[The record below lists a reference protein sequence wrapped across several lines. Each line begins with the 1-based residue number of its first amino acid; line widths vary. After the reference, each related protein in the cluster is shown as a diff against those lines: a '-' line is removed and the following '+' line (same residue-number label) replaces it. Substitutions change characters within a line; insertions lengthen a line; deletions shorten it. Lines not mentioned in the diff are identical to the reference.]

1 MGRFGVFASLIAF
14 PLLFATAVAT
24 NQKQAPTPPDESVL
38 PVVVEAEI
46 VATGIPGA
54 GAIAQVGTFHK
65 GGPFHDNATFAAFTQ
80 PGRVLDRTRLFVAST
95 SNFGAPLARPA
106 EAPGSILSID
116 PSGGAVAVPPTFAIG
131 GGQAIGAGG
140 RVILYTAQS
149 PAFLN
154 GNNNPSAATSDR
166 PAVSLPLGIS
176 FNNGFGRPW
185 FASAPTGSSGD
196 GTISV
201 TDPSGVPLAN
211 APDATAGGVFT
222 GTVTNRDGASIG
234 GLTSAAVATALATKS
249 PDLSIRAVFFAALA
263 DGSVAQVHVQKGV
276 DALMPAGSFTP
287 LAGISQEAAESADP
301 NVVTRVGMVFNWLPT
316 RIVYVT
322 DPLADRLL
330 AFDVTNED
338 ADAHTLFEAKNARY
352 LSSPHLDKPIDIAP
366 AVPEVGARNFASNT
380 TLGGGSDFYILNR
393 GNNTIVRM
401 TQEGRVLAVRRL
413 EAPVADFR
421 VNGLAVSED
430 ARTIWV
436 TATAPGRQGVVL
448 QIATFGAAPVT
459 TTLIDH
465 ATSVGANGAA
475 AQGADIFENELGPE
489 QSLGPLFNGQACDSC
504 HNTVAGAVSPV
515 AGGMGTS
522 NDSFVTRVARIEHG
536 RFDPLAAHGGPIA
549 RQRSIAEFGFP
560 CGLPVGIP
568 PEANATS
575 IRSAMTLRGTSLLD
589 NIRVTDLE
597 NVRSSQPDDVRGR
610 LNVLPD
616 GRVGRFGWKAQTATL
631 VEFMAEAFRDEIG
644 VTNPLAPRDL
654 VRGCGASILKPEA
667 DAAPLTSLV
676 AFLDTIDPPVPGP
689 ACLGTPAS
697 PSAGAAVFAAI
708 GCATCHRP
716 TMPGPGSAG
725 PVPTTIRPYTDLLL
739 HDMGPEL
746 ADGFEQGSAGGR
758 EFRTMPLWR
767 VADRQQF
774 LHDGRVRF
782 DPSHPKTINDLIGE
796 AIEAHGGQA
805 AASVAAFKVLSAAD
819 LQALLD
825 YLNCI

>member
-1 MGRFGVFASLIAF
+1 MRKLALLTSMVGL
-14 PLLFATAVAT
+14 PLVLATAVAME
-24 NQKQAPTPPDESVL
+24 QKDNPIPADESHV
-38 PVVVEAEI
+38 PVAVEAEI

-65 GGPFHDNATFAAFTQ
+65 GGPFQDNATFATFTQ

-95 SNFGAPLARPA
+95 SNFGAPLARPT

-116 PSGGAVAVPPTFAIG
+116 VSGGLVTVPPSFAVG
-131 GGQAIGAGG
+131 GGQASAADGA
-140 RVILYTAQS
+140 VILYSAQS

-154 GNNNPSAATSDR
+154 GNNNPAAVTSDR
-166 PAVSLPLGIS
+166 PSVSLPRGIS

-185 FASAPTGSSGD
+185 FANAPIGSGGD

-211 APDATAGGVFT
+211 APDPTAGGVFA
-222 GTVTNRDGASIG
+222 GTETNRSAESVG
-234 GLTSAAVATALATKS
+234 GLTSAAVATALMTKS
-249 PDLSIRAVFFAALA
+249 PDLSVRAVFLAALA
-263 DGSVAQVHVQKGV
+263 DGSVAQIHVQKGV
-276 DALMPAGSFTP
+276 DGLVPAGSFTP
-287 LAGISQEAAESADP
+287 LVGISTEAAESPDP
-301 NVVTRVGMVFNWLPT
+301 DVVTRVGMVFNWVPT
-316 RIVYVT
+316 RTVFVT
-322 DPLADRLL
+322 DPLADRIL
-330 AFDVTNED
+330 AFDVTTED
-338 ADAHTLFEAKNARY
+338 TEPHTLFEASHARY
-352 LSSPHLDKPIDIAP
+352 LSSPALNKPIDMAP

-380 TLGGGSDFYILNR
+380 TLTGGSDFYVLNR

-401 TQEGRVLAVRRL
+401 TQDGRVLAVRQI
-413 EAPVADFR
+413 EATLADFR

-436 TATAPGRQGVVL
+436 TATLPGRQGVVL
-448 QIATFGAAPVT
+448 RMPTFGAAPVT
-459 TTLIDH
+459 TALIDH
-465 ATSVGANGAA
+465 ARGAGATGA
-475 AQGADIFENELGPE
+475 VAQGADMFENELGPE
-489 QSLGPLFNGQACDSC
+489 QSLGPLFNGQACDTC
-504 HNTVAGAVSPV
+504 HNSVAGTPTPF

-522 NDSFVTRVARIEHG
+522 NDSFVVRVARIEHG
-536 RFDPLAAHGGPIA
+536 RFDPLASHGGPIA

-560 CGLPVGIP
+560 CGLPFGVP
-568 PEANATS
+568 PQANATS
-575 IRSAMTLRGTSLLD
+575 TRSAMTLRGTSLLD
-589 NIRVTDLE
+589 NIRVADIE
-597 NVRSSQPDDVRGR
+597 NVRRSQPADVQGR

-616 GRVGRFGWKAQTATL
+616 GRIGRFGWKAQTATL
-631 VEFMAEAFRDEIG
+631 VEFMGEAFRDEIG
-644 VTNPLAPRDL
+644 VTNPLAPVDL

-739 HDMGPEL
+739 HDMGPDL
-746 ADGFEQGSAGGR
+746 ADGFVQGSASGS

-782 DPSHPKTINDLIGE
+782 DPNHPKTINDLIKE

-805 AASVAAFKVLSAAD
+805 AGSVAAFEVLSAAD